1 MAQIP
6 YITGTKPI
14 PKPAGNPYANIQVKA
29 APKVAP
35 TVNMVRPTGPAP
47 APVSPTIYDGIRKVN
62 PAYKDPKV
70 NLHQQMN
77 TSMEKELHKE
87 ANRLLIDRYGDPREK
102 SKGNP
107 LAPSGDASADA
118 LRHAGTAMV
127 ASSKV
132 GWPLANIAG
141 LGHELMTGLDGSLF
155 SKTSAMD
162 LRNNFMGSMAG
173 MASTE
178 KERMDRLHYL
188 YKNGWIQTLN
198 PPSSIKLPSFSMD
211 EFISSQ
217 RARMEDQFDKPNVE
231 VMSAKFP
238 KYRNSNADNTA
249 WNALKHSG
257 TAEQMATKHGFL
269 KTFLGGLAHEGFGMA
284 RKYYDPRM
292 WGQNPAGQ
300 PFGFQE
306 DVRRSIMDMRNNTIG
321 AAIGSTN
328 LTQEQKTAVQDW
340 MLRNGYLQ
348 VLKGP
353 QYPGLDGNLAKL
365 RRGGIR

>member
-1 MAQIP
+1 MFN
-6 YITGTKPI
+6 KPI
-14 PKPAGNPYANIQVKA
+14 GNPANKNYFTGSAIPSPIKPPLPIKPTQQPRVKPTQIFPKATATPNPTAIAPTAAAMPTETHRRVDLPTPAPGIGPTPNAIQLKNNAAIPQPRRAAPYVPIPVPKPSV
-29 APKVAP
+29 
-35 TVNMVRPTGPAP
+35 
-47 APVSPTIYDGIRKVN
+47 
-62 PAYKDPKV
+62 
-70 NLHQQMN
+70 
-77 TSMEKELHKE
+77 
-87 ANRLLIDRYGDPREK
+87 
-102 SKGNP
+102 
-107 LAPSGDASADA
+107 
-118 LRHAGTAMV
+118 
-127 ASSKV
+127 
-132 GWPLANIAG
+132 
-141 LGHELMTGLDGSLF
+141 
-155 SKTSAMD
+155 
-162 LRNNFMGSMAG
+162 
-173 MASTE
+173 
-178 KERMDRLHYL
+178 
-188 YKNGWIQTLN
+188 
-198 PPSSIKLPSFSMD
+198 SMD

-217 RARMEDQFDKPNVE
+217 RARMEDQFDKPNAE
-231 VMSAKFP
+231 VMSAKYP
-238 KYRNSNADNTA
+238 QYRNSNADNTA

-353 QYPGLDGNLAKL
+353 QYPGPDGNLAKL